1 MSIQKHIEADH
12 RNVKKDGELTAK
24 QIAVEKSREAIHSIS
39 AHVDVKVEEK
49 VEEKKPKKK
58 TRRRKK

>member
-12 RNVKKDGELTAK
+12 RNVKK
-24 QIAVEKSREAIHSIS
+24 AVEKSREAIYSIA